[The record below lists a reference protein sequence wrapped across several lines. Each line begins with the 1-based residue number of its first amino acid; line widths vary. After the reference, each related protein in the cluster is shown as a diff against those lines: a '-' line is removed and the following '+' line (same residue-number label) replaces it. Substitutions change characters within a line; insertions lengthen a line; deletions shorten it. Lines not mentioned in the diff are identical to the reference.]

1 MYKPHTWVEIDLDNI
16 KHNLNLIKAKLTNG
30 SKIIGVVKADGYGYG
45 SIEIA
50 RFLAANNVDML
61 AVSVLTEGI
70 ELRRAGITLP
80 ILLFNYVGVDNYD
93 LLIHYDLTPTIYS
106 LPFALKLNDVAKSW
120 NKIMDVHL
128 NIDTG
133 MHRLGVLLKDLPNFL
148 EKIKSCTYLNL
159 KGLYSH
165 FSTADEN
172 DLNYTKYQLN
182 QFIKAREIIL
192 SLGFDKV
199 EFHLA
204 NSAAMMREV
213 AVGYDYVRVG
223 AALYGFNPG
232 ENLNQGN
239 LDAPIKSSLTFKTL
253 IGHLKTLKKGAAIG
267 YGATYITTKNTRIAT
282 LPVGYADGLRRSF
295 SNMGEVLIRGQR
307 ARIVGTI
314 AMDQCMVDVTG
325 IKGVKVGDE
334 VVIIGK
340 QGNEEITLT
349 DLAKLDNTISYE
361 LPALI
366 NRRVPRY
373 YLKNNKVLVVR
384 GHVDNI

>member
-106 LPFALKLNDVAKSW
+106 LPFALKLNEVAKSW
-120 NKIMDVHL
+120 GKIMDVHL

-172 DLNYTKYQLN
+172 DLTYTKYQLS

>member
-1 MYKPHTWVEIDLDNI
+1 
-16 KHNLNLIKAKLTNG
+16 
-30 SKIIGVVKADGYGYG
+30 
-45 SIEIA
+45 
-50 RFLAANNVDML
+50 
-61 AVSVLTEGI
+61 
-70 ELRRAGITLP
+70 
-80 ILLFNYVGVDNYD
+80 
-93 LLIHYDLTPTIYS
+93 
-106 LPFALKLNDVAKSW
+106 
-120 NKIMDVHL
+120 MDVHL

>member
-334 VVIIGK
+334 VVVVGK